1 MNFKLVSILVL
12 GALLRFYHNTAVALW
27 HDEAFSALY
36 IRDYGWAEM
45 MHRIGLDVHP
55 PLYYILL
62 KFWSYIF
69 GHSLISL
76 RGLSI
81 VLGVL
86 TIWAGYLL
94 ARKITKSEK
103 IALFASLL
111 LAINP
116 FQIQYALE
124 ARMYTL
130 GTFLA
135 LFSSYLLL
143 LALESKMLKYWI
155 WYAIFGAACL
165 YTHYFLFFTVAA
177 QGLYAIYWLICNKT
191 QFKQVAGS
199 FVLML
204 VLYLPWIPS
213 FLVQN
218 QRVSE
223 NYWIPAM
230 DRWSIPGTIW
240 KMAFGGELPGRFS
253 LVLSAIVAC
262 IAIYYYFR
270 KTKDTTK
277 IFVLLSLLVPFLGSI
292 ALSLKTAIFLDRYF
306 VFSWLFFFIMIG
318 GTGIVDTPSIPQR
331 AMPGECAGNV
341 RYFPP

>member
-1 MNFKLVSILVL
+1 MNFKLISILVL
-12 GALLRFYHNTAVALW
+12 GALLRFYHNTSVALW
-27 HDEAFSALY
+27 HDEAFSVLY
-36 IRDYGWAEM
+36 IRDYSWAEM

-143 LALESKMLKYWI
+143 LALESKKLKYWI
-155 WYAIFGAACL
+155 WYAIFGAA
-165 YTHYFLFFTVAA
+165 
-177 QGLYAIYWLICNKT
+177 
-191 QFKQVAGS
+191 
-199 FVLML
+199 
-204 VLYLPWIPS
+204 
-213 FLVQN
+213 
-218 QRVSE
+218 
-223 NYWIPAM
+223 
-230 DRWSIPGTIW
+230 
-240 KMAFGGELPGRFS
+240 
-253 LVLSAIVAC
+253 
-262 IAIYYYFR
+262 
-270 KTKDTTK
+270 
-277 IFVLLSLLVPFLGSI
+277 
-292 ALSLKTAIFLDRYF
+292 
-306 VFSWLFFFIMIG
+306 
-318 GTGIVDTPSIPQR
+318 
-331 AMPGECAGNV
+331 
-341 RYFPP
+341 